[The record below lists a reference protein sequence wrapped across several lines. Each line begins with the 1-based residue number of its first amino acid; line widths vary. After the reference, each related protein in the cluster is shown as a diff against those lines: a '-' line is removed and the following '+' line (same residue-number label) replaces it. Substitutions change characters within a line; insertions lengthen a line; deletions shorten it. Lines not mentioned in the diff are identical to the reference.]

1 MNENDVEA
9 EQSKNKI
16 PVTITNNGINIYLV
30 SNQPFIENPE
40 KTLRLLCLFNNKNN
54 YSRKKLTKRFKNTD
68 EIHYMTS
75 FMRKNSVHVSWLFYI

>member
-30 SNQPFIENPE
+30 SNHPFIENPE
-40 KTLRLLCLFNNKNN
+40 KTLQLLCLFNNKKQL
-54 YSRKKLTKRFKNTD
+54 YKKKVDKDLKIQTKFIIR
-68 EIHYMTS
+68 HLS
-75 FMRKNSVHVSWLFYI
+75 